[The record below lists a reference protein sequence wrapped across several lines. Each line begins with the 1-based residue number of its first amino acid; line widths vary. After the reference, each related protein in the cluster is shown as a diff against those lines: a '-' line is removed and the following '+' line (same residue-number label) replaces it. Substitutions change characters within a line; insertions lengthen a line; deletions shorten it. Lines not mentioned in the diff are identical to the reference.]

1 MAKERTSAVRSINI
15 NSNDESHVALECV
28 SGLQLSAYADR
39 SRVSA
44 NDKILSFGALSHTSC
59 QGSVLVPF
67 PSITIGPKCE
77 HGLKGKY
84 TYLCQITTRDQYH
97 SSPNSFHNSC
107 CLRRCLVT

>member
-44 NDKILSFGALSHTSC
+44 NVNILSFGALSHTSC
-59 QGSVLVPF
+59 QRSVHVTY
-67 PSITIGPKCE
+67 PSITNSPKGG
-77 HGLKGKY
+77 HVLMGTY
-84 TYLCQITTRDQYH
+84 TYRCKLSTSDQSH
-97 SSPNSFHNSC
+97 SSPNTF
-107 CLRRCLVT
+107 